1 MHVQNMDPGQL
12 LREYDFRVEAGSARK
27 PNPGTKVEQI
37 NSAMQI
43 IMPVAQGLLQA
54 GKPELFNALM
64 ADWGRAM
71 DMDVAKYT
79 VPPPPP
85 PPPPEMQN
93 AAPPGS
99 PPPGP

>member
-1 MHVQNMDPGQL
+1 
-12 LREYDFRVEAGSARK
+12 
-27 PNPGTKVEQI
+27 VEQI

-54 GKPELFNALM
+54 GQPQLFNALM

-71 DMDVAKYT
+71 DMDVAKYA

-85 PPPPEMQN
+85 PPPPPGPEQQGGN
-93 AAPPGS
+93 PPGS